1 MISRKNVN
9 LNDLKDNQVKILLIA
24 ILDNI
29 DIIIVSG

>member
-1 MISRKNVN
+1 MMSRKNVN

-24 ILDNI
+24 ILNNI